1 MTEEYKYFKPFFTRS
16 RSKVKQWEKRLAS
29 LKGNK
34 VPAVG
39 AKSYREDEEGQ
50 KIIKTVRGLRRKPK
64 TKKIPSESELRN
76 PPKRMTYDEIAV
88 EMNRRGIKSLQ
99 GLPWSGTLIA
109 KILKR
114 KGNKNKAKKNVEQQ
128 IKKLEKIIDND
139 LTLEYLKGM
148 WDYQNGYCAI
158 SGLKME
164 MDITRES
171 PSKAS
176 LDRIDSSKGYVSG
189 NVQWVCL
196 FVNYAKSDFEDEPIK
211 KLFKLINRD
220 GEKRI
225 K

>member
-1 MTEEYKYFKPFFTRS
+1 MAEEYKYFKPFFTRS

-64 TKKIPSESELRN
+64 
-76 PPKRMTYDEIAV
+76 RMTYNEIAV

-99 GLPWSGTLIA
+99 GFPWSGTLIA

-139 LTLEYLKGM
+139 LTLEYLKGV

>member
-1 MTEEYKYFKPFFTRS
+1 LEVTEERAKIKMAEEYKYFKPFFTRS

-64 TKKIPSESELRN
+64 
-76 PPKRMTYDEIAV
+76 RMTYDEIAV

-99 GLPWSGTLIA
+99 GFPWSGTLIA

-176 LDRIDSSKGYVSG
+176 LDRIDSSKGYVLG

>member
-1 MTEEYKYFKPFFTRS
+1 MAEEYKYFKPFFTRS

-64 TKKIPSESELRN
+64 
-76 PPKRMTYDEIAV
+76 RMTYDEIAV

-99 GLPWSGTLIA
+99 GFPWSGTLIA

-139 LTLEYLKGM
+139 LTLEYLKGV

>member
-1 MTEEYKYFKPFFTRS
+1 MAEEYKYFKPFFTRS

-64 TKKIPSESELRN
+64 
-76 PPKRMTYDEIAV
+76 RMTYDEIAV

-99 GLPWSGTLIA
+99 GFPWSGTLIA

-176 LDRIDSSKGYVSG
+176 LDRIDSSKGYVLG

>member
-1 MTEEYKYFKPFFTRS
+1 MEVTEERAKIKMAEEYKYFKPFFTRS

-64 TKKIPSESELRN
+64 
-76 PPKRMTYDEIAV
+76 RMTYDEIAV

-99 GLPWSGTLIA
+99 GFPWSGTLIA

-176 LDRIDSSKGYVSG
+176 LDRIDSSKGYVLG

>member
-1 MTEEYKYFKPFFTRS
+1 LEVTEERAKIKMAEEYKYFKPFFTRS

-29 LKGNK
+29 IKGNK

-64 TKKIPSESELRN
+64 
-76 PPKRMTYDEIAV
+76 RMTYDEIAV

-99 GLPWSGTLIA
+99 GFPWSGTLIA

-176 LDRIDSSKGYVSG
+176 LDRIDSSKGYVLG

>member
-1 MTEEYKYFKPFFTRS
+1 MT
-16 RSKVKQWEKRLAS
+16 
-29 LKGNK
+29 
-34 VPAVG
+34 
-39 AKSYREDEEGQ
+39 
-50 KIIKTVRGLRRKPK
+50 IKN
-64 TKKIPSESELRN
+64 I
-76 PPKRMTYDEIAV
+76 
-88 EMNRRGIKSLQ
+88 
-99 GLPWSGTLIA
+99 
-109 KILKR
+109 
-114 KGNKNKAKKNVEQQ
+114 

-139 LTLEYLKGM
+139 LTLEYLKGV